1 MDLSKLDGSEVFS
14 LTRLDDP
21 RGKVILMG
29 GYLEPQFKVELLK
42 FGAKGFVQKLYAPA
56 DVLKKIREVLNA
68 GK

>member
-1 MDLSKLDGSEVFS
+1 

-21 RGKVILMG
+21 RVKVILMS

-42 FGAKGFVQKLYAPA
+42 SGAKGFVQKPYVPA
-56 DVLKKIREVLNA
+56 DVVKKIREVLDT